1 MSYTKKQISD
11 ISGLSLRLVQF
22 YTEEKLIL
30 PEKTAKKGRGYVRKY
45 SKRSLLDF
53 LVIKELSNF
62 GITKPKI
69 KFFLEY
75 IHTEPYIVSYIDE
88 SLYREGIEIFLQIVV
103 MKDDEWVVKYT
114 LHGNVSHKT
123 PILTFDDHS
132 AYDSCILIN
141 FGQIVR
147 KAMHQ

>member
-1 MSYTKKQISD
+1 MGYTKKQISD
-11 ISGLSLRLVQF
+11 ISGLLPRLVQF
-22 YTEEKLIL
+22 YTEAGLVL
-30 PEKTAKKGRGYVRKY
+30 PEETEKKGRGYVRKY
-45 SKRSLLDF
+45 SRRSLLDF

-69 KFFLEY
+69 KLFLEY
-75 IHTEPYIVSYIDE
+75 IRTEPYTVSYIDK

-103 MKDDEWVVKYT
+103 MKDNEWVVRYK
-114 LHGNVSHKT
+114 LIGNVSDKT
-123 PILTFDDHS
+123 PVLTVADNS
-132 AYDSCILIN
+132 GCNSCILIN